1 MIQCFLENLRRKFDL
16 IRKQRLNKIVS
27 LLIVMV
33 MCWITSSIKIKDIMD
48 EITAYATSDYIIGDI
63 NNDGYINSFDVV
75 LLRKAIVNSDLS
87 LKIESADLNGDNII
101 DSRDLRELEQF
112 VLGNRNN
119 FSISAIKDIKN
130 RDIAIVTSDEP
141 IETSLTAEMAE
152 KAKELGS
159 VQSVYNY
166 LYNNMRSE
174 FYYGSRKGAIGA
186 FEQGGGNDT
195 DLSSL
200 LIAMLRYLGYDADYV
215 TSEVGFTEK
224 QLLKLTNTDS
234 IDIAKSIMSN
244 FRKCT
249 IKTIDNKK
257 YYLYNYKYVQVIDS
271 GKTYYLDIYFKK
283 YINQSTMYD
292 DIDSAY
298 TLTESNID
306 SIIDNFDLTLLNN
319 EMEKC
324 SGSVDKLVNNKY
336 ALRSDKIVS
345 KNITKLSDNL
355 PYYSTNAVV
364 SDSLT
369 DNESDTI
376 SIGFNASKQEILR
389 VADIY
394 KKNITISYEVSSD
407 SKELAEWV
415 DIDTSSIFN
424 LPSKAMGQS
433 FSVIPTLKVD
443 GQKILSGSSL
453 KIGSTQTLYISTTSG
468 GVKRDYTEKL
478 SAGEMCSIVFDTG
491 QISANE
497 LAAAYTDSLKNT
509 ETINQKNNYTCDME
523 LNESLNSK
531 LNEKN
536 VYSTDYLGSLL
547 RLTGI
552 MYFSQ
557 LDISSQALAERNN
570 IHTENHVRFGIFGF
584 KPSVYTGSVS
594 ADDKDGIQKEGNYF
608 VDILSNDAK
617 SISKNDDAI
626 KLQSFN
632 FNRGLIS
639 SELESSVLKEVFN
652 VESFS
657 TTTIFRHA
665 QENNIPIVTISS
677 DSETKISDLKISSN
691 DKNNIQ
697 AELDAGRTV
706 ITTQSSVNLGSWSG
720 IGYITMSPDGSYQE
734 YMLSGNYKGGFTFEL
749 TGLLYAFN
757 ITFDL
762 ALLSESIT
770 LLMGMLSAMSVLSLG
785 TVVPVLLA
793 VVSIEFLVFDILNQS
808 LSYYEYEFKDDME
821 AGMKIWTTSAI
832 NAITLATIGVGKGIG
847 KVAESMTQAK
857 LSAKFGETVINN
869 IKNVGGFSVTEINS
883 KIKQLN
889 KLGMTQTTIDTL
901 LKNPKFMFLS
911 DDVLK
916 FLSKQ
921 GENQRLLAELV
932 INNGDDFSKALL
944 KTTVLDDFCNLVW
957 KYGDNATKLLIAG
970 DNVVIR
976 FNEIISKSN
985 NPKGWIDL
993 IKNNNDDVLKI
1004 QSVDIFAI
1012 NTKNPNKFGQNL
1024 AELDEVDFINNII
1037 YEDKSAG
1044 GLYIP
1049 NPNVPKTE
1057 ADWAADKVLK
1067 SARDKIQAVSNNDFS
1082 IRINKNGT
1090 ITQYSF
1096 MKDEL
1101 KSIREYIYRIDADT
1115 PALRTA
1121 VENCLVQLRQEF
1133 PSYSFSAVYGG

>member
-1 MIQCFLENLRRKFDL
+1 M
-16 IRKQRLNKIVS
+16 IRKQRLNKVVS
-27 LLIVMV
+27 LLIAMV
-33 MCWITSSIKIKDIMD
+33 MCWITSLITIKDIMD
-48 EITAYATSDYIIGDI
+48 EITAYATSDYIVGDV
-63 NNDGYINSFDVV
+63 NNDSRIDSFDVV
-75 LLRKAIVNSDLS
+75 LLRKAIVNSDSS

-101 DSRDLRELEQF
+101 DARDLRELEQF

-141 IETSLTAEMAE
+141 IETSLTAEMAQ
-152 KAKELGS
+152 KADELGS

-215 TSEVGFTEK
+215 TSEVGFTEE

-468 GVKRDYTEKL
+468 VVKRDYTEKL
-478 SAGEMCSIVFDTG
+478 SAGEMCSIVIDTG
-491 QISANE
+491 QISVNE
-497 LAAAYTDSLKNT
+497 LATAYSDSLKNT

-523 LNESLNSK
+523 LNENLNSK

-547 RLTGI
+547 HLTGV

-557 LDISSQALAERNN
+557 FDISSQALAERNN

-584 KPSVYTGSVS
+584 KPEVYTGSVS
-594 ADDKDGIQKEGNYF
+594 ANGKDGIQKEGQYF

-617 SISKNDDAI
+617 SISKNNDAI

-734 YMLSGNYKGGFTFEL
+734 YMLSGNYKGGFTFDAV
-749 TGLLYAFN
+749 GLFYIINVAL
-757 ITFDL
+757 DL
-762 ALLSESIT
+762 AMIVESISTIIKMLT
-770 LLMGMLSAMSVLSLG
+770 LMSSLAIG
-785 TVVPVLLA
+785 PVSLLLLTVV
-793 VVSIEFLVFDILNQS
+793 STEFLIFDIFNQS
-808 LSYYEYEFKDDME
+808 FLYYEYEFKNDIE
-821 AGMKIWTTSAI
+821 AGMKIWASTMSTSFM
-832 NAITLATIGVGKGIG
+832 TLVTLGIG
-847 KVAESMTQAK
+847 NIASKVSEYIDKSK
-857 LSAKFGETVINN
+857 LSFRFGTTTINN
-869 IKNVGGFSVTEINS
+869 IENAGGFSATEINS
-883 KIKQLN
+883 KIKQFN
-889 KLGMTQTTIDTL
+889 KLRIPQKTIDIL
-901 LKNPKFMFLS
+901 LKNPKCMMLS
-911 DDVLK
+911 DDILNVLGQCGNCSDD
-916 FLSKQ
+916 LA
-921 GENQRLLAELV
+921 RLIL
-932 INNGDDFSKALL
+932 NHGDDFSQLVVSTFLEQGASGIKFLNQTFNDSYFVWYKIFSNSKDMVIGNIPKSFQVRINNNIVL
-944 KTTVLDDFCNLVW
+944 FTTE
-957 KYGDNATKLLIAG
+957 NATK
-970 DNVVIR
+970 NM
-976 FNEIISKSN
+976 NNYISKFGLENWSVNLRSELMLESYVVALGKAIEYLKLKSLGKYENLIYDNWEFGIDTSN
-985 NPKGWIDL
+985 NE
-993 IKNNNDDVLKI
+993 V
-1004 QSVDIFAI
+1004 FYAI
-1012 NTKNPNKFGQNL
+1012 Y
-1024 AELDEVDFINNII
+1024 LD
-1037 YEDKSAG
+1037 
-1044 GLYIP
+1044 
-1049 NPNVPKTE
+1049 
-1057 ADWAADKVLK
+1057 
-1067 SARDKIQAVSNNDFS
+1067 
-1082 IRINKNGT
+1082 
-1090 ITQYSF
+1090 
-1096 MKDEL
+1096 
-1101 KSIREYIYRIDADT
+1101 
-1115 PALRTA
+1115 
-1121 VENCLVQLRQEF
+1121 
-1133 PSYSFSAVYGG
+1133 

>member
-1 MIQCFLENLRRKFDL
+1 M
-16 IRKQRLNKIVS
+16 IRKQKLNKVVS
-27 LLIVMV
+27 LLIAMV
-33 MCWITSSIKIKDIMD
+33 MCWITSSITIKDIMD
-48 EITAYATSDYIIGDI
+48 EITAYATSDYIVGDV
-63 NNDGYINSFDVV
+63 NNDSRIDSFDVV
-75 LLRKAIVNSDLS
+75 LLRKAIVNSDSS

-101 DSRDLRELEQF
+101 DARDLRELEQF

-130 RDIAIVTSDEP
+130 RDIDIVTSDEP

-200 LIAMLRYLGYDADYV
+200 LIAMLRYLGYDVDYV
-215 TSEVGFTEK
+215 TSEVGFTEE

-244 FRKCT
+244 CRKCT
-249 IKTIDNKK
+249 IKTINNKK

-271 GKTYYLDIYFKK
+271 GKTYYLDVYFKE

-345 KNITKLSDNL
+345 KNITKLSAEL
-355 PYYSTNAVV
+355 PYYSTNSVV
-364 SDSLT
+364 SESLT
-369 DNESDTI
+369 DDESDTI

-478 SAGEMCSIVFDTG
+478 SAGEMCSIVIDTG

-497 LAAAYTDSLKNT
+497 LAAAYSDSLKNT

-523 LNESLNSK
+523 LNENLNSK

-547 RLTGI
+547 HLTGV

-557 LDISSQALAERNN
+557 FDISSQALAERNN

-584 KPSVYTGSVS
+584 KPEVYTGSVS
-594 ADDKDGIQKEGNYF
+594 ANGKDGIQKEGNYF
-608 VDILSNDAK
+608 VDILSNDAM

-665 QENNIPIVTISS
+665 QENDIPIVTISPT
-677 DSETKISDLKISSN
+677 SETKISDLKISSN

-697 AELDAGRTV
+697 AELDSGRTV
-706 ITTQSSVNLGSWSG
+706 ITTQSSVQLGSWSG
-720 IGYITMSPDGSYQE
+720 IGYITMDSDGSYQE
-734 YMLSGNYKGGFTFEL
+734 YIISGDYKGG
-749 TGLLYAFN
+749 Y
-757 ITFDL
+757 TFDCISL
-762 ALLSESIT
+762 YYLINVSLDVAMIAQSVT
-770 LLMGMLSAMSVLSLG
+770 LLMGMLASMSALTIGS
-785 TVVPVLLA
+785 VVPVLLA

-808 LSYYEYEFKDDME
+808 LSYYEYEFKNNIE
-821 AGMKIWTTSAI
+821 AGMEIWASTALNSVITLSAI
-832 NAITLATIGVGKGIG
+832 TVGFGINKLNQ
-847 KVAESMTQAK
+847 KVAETR
-857 LSAKFGETVINN
+857 LTNKFGNHTIYKIQNNGGFNISQINN
-869 IKNVGGFSVTEINS
+869 
-883 KIKQLN
+883 KIKQFN
-889 KLGMTQTTIDTL
+889 SFGIKESTINTL
-901 LKNPKFMFLS
+901 LKNPKCILLDDDILKVIGQCGNCS
-911 DDVLK
+911 DD
-916 FLSKQ
+916 
-921 GENQRLLAELV
+921 LARLV
-932 INNGDDFSKALL
+932 INHGDDFSQLVVSTFSEQGTSGIKFLNQTFNDSYMVWYKIFSNSKDMVIGSIPKSFQVRINNNIVL
-944 KTTVLDDFCNLVW
+944 FTTE
-957 KYGDNATKLLIAG
+957 NATK
-970 DNVVIR
+970 NM
-976 FNEIISKSN
+976 NNYISKFGQESWSTN
-985 NPKGWIDL
+985 LRSELMLESYLLALDETAKYLSTQPSGKYENLIYKGWI
-993 IKNNNDDVLKI
+993 
-1004 QSVDIFAI
+1004 
-1012 NTKNPNKFGQNL
+1012 
-1024 AELDEVDFINNII
+1024 
-1037 YEDKSAG
+1037 
-1044 GLYIP
+1044 
-1049 NPNVPKTE
+1049 
-1057 ADWAADKVLK
+1057 
-1067 SARDKIQAVSNNDFS
+1067 FS
-1082 IRINKNGT
+1082 IDTASG
-1090 ITQYSF
+1090 YV
-1096 MKDEL
+1096 L
-1101 KSIREYIYRIDADT
+1101 DAIK
-1115 PALRTA
+1115 
-1121 VENCLVQLRQEF
+1121 E
-1133 PSYSFSAVYGG
+1133 